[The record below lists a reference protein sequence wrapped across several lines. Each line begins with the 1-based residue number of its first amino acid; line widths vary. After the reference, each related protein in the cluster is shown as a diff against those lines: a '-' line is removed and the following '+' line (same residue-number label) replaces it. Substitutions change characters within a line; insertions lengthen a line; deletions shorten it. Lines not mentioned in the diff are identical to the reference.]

1 MVSAAAV
8 TDTHAPDTHAP
19 DTEHFILKDHKSD

>member
-1 MVSAAAV
+1 MVSAATV